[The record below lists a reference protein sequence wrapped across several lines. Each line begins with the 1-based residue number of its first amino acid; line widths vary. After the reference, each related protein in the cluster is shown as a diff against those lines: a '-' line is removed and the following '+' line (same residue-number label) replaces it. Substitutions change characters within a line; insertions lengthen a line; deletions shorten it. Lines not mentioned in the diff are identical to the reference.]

1 MCPNLSVESFLP
13 IISRRASNVLA
24 DFDDKTC
31 LQSKQYKFGIIYQ
44 KQNQYTEEQIFQNNN
59 LSQEFEKFL
68 GILGDV
74 ITLQGHQGFSGG
86 LDTKHNQTGTKTV
99 FTVFNGYEI
108 MFHVGPFLPFRFNFS
123 KYFFLYYHFFSS
135 SPTDQQQ
142 LGRKR
147 HIGND
152 IVSIVDMLGNI
163 LR

>member
-44 KQNQYTEEQIFQNNN
+44 KQNQYTEEQIFQSND

-108 MFHVGPFLPFRFNFS
+108 MFHVGPFLPFRFNF
-123 KYFFLYYHFFSS
+123 F
-135 SPTDQQQ
+135 
-142 LGRKR
+142 
-147 HIGND
+147 
-152 IVSIVDMLGNI
+152 
-163 LR
+163 

>member
-1 MCPNLSVESFLP
+1 MADPESIRDCARRMCPNLSVESFLP

-24 DFDDKTC
+24 DFDDRTC

-44 KQNQYTEEQIFQNNN
+44 KQNQYTEEEIFQNNT

-99 FTVFNGYEI
+99 FTVFNGYQI
-108 MFHVGPFLPFRFNFS
+108 MFHVGPFLPFRLENIS
-123 KYFFLYYHFFSS
+123 
-135 SPTDQQQ
+135 
-142 LGRKR
+142 
-147 HIGND
+147 HIK
-152 IVSIVDMLGNI
+152 SQ
-163 LR
+163 